1 MKILIAM
8 FQKALFFFS
17 ICFLSLNVASSV
29 TANDELRKKFDE
41 ALSVWEL
48 ALYEKTQDLE
58 RGNLSQSDF
67 EDIRDDLDHVRIEAR
82 EFISQLQPIQSQ
94 LTKQLKGLGPIPEQN
109 QTPETEQIVMIRQT
123 LETELSVVSS
133 QIKQAELISPR
144 VDELVGR
151 FNKIERQRFVNEV
164 FSRGPVPISRSLW
177 GEAFELSGTDWE
189 VFFLQLELA
198 LNTAGQKIEWEEII
212 PLWVIVLAAA
222 FVSSLLLRVMRRR
235 YGVQESIV
243 RPDYHKRVLAAS
255 LNALRRALIPV
266 TLLTLVTGTLVWG
279 KILDPEI
286 EQMVEAIIL
295 GLLFITIAEAITK
308 ATLFPVRS
316 SWRVL
321 AMAIPAAQQVR
332 IIAIIIAFIFS
343 IDLLIRVVNEIVPA
357 SASQHLLGSFFT
369 ATAMAVLVILLHRK
383 SLWKLAGEVP
393 EEISRV
399 SRLWSRFRKVI
410 VAFMSIMIAAAF
422 IGFIPMAHFAV
433 FNLVATLELF
443 LLLLLIHV
451 IVHEVA
457 HYELSGKADIGRSL
471 RNILS
476 LDDDGADRLG
486 FWIVLCVGC
495 ALVVLG
501 VIGILLIWGMSGQR
515 LLGIIQAGLTG
526 FEIGEVRISF
536 IDIAVAGMLF
546 IGMLALTKV
555 FAKLLDE
562 RLLPKTKL
570 DAGVRDAIKASVGY
584 AGLGLAVLIGVSAA
598 GLDLSNIAIVAGALS
613 VGIGFGLQSIVNNFV
628 SGLILIFERPI
639 KQGDWV
645 VVGNE
650 EGHVKKIKVRATE
663 IETFDRAS
671 VIIPNSDLI
680 SGTMKN
686 WTHKS
691 KLGRLELRI
700 GVSYDVDEEKVR
712 DILTKIAT
720 EHSGVLPRPE
730 PYVLFM
736 DFGASSLDFELRCF
750 LKDIENKMS
759 IASDLRFSIRKAFQE
774 AGIEIPFPQQDV
786 YIKQIPSGVKSIDE
800 FEKEDEVRAEDPETE
815 KSTEEKN
822 IDKKPE

>member
-1 MKILIAM
+1 MNILNAM
-8 FQKALFFFS
+8 FQKTLFIVH
-17 ICFLSLNVASSV
+17 ICVASALLIIIVS
-29 TANDELRKKFDE
+29 ANVSANVSASGDLRRNFDE
-41 ALSVWEL
+41 AMATWEL
-48 ALYEKTQDLE
+48 ELYEKTQDLDNK
-58 RGNLSQSDF
+58 NLSQSDF
-67 EDIRDDLDHVRIEAR
+67 ENIRDDLDRVRMQSR
-82 EFISQLQPIQSQ
+82 GFISRLQPIQNQ
-94 LTKQLKGLGPIPEQN
+94 LTKQLRGLGPEPEQN
-109 QTPETEQIVMIRQT
+109 QTPETEQIVTIRQN
-123 LETELSVVSS
+123 LETELSIVNS

-151 FNKIERQRFVNEV
+151 FNRIERQRFVDEV
-164 FSRGPVPISRSLW
+164 FSRGPVPVSRSLW
-177 GEAFELSGTDWE
+177 GEVFELSGTDWE
-189 VFFLQLELA
+189 AFLVQLELA
-198 LNTAGQKIEWEEII
+198 QSTVGGQIEWEEVI

-222 FVSSLLLRVMRRR
+222 FVVSLILRVMRRR
-235 YGVQESIV
+235 YGVQSDV
-243 RPDYHKRVLAAS
+243 TDPDYHKRVLAAS
-255 LNALRRALIPV
+255 LNALKRALIPV
-266 TLLTLVTGTLVWG
+266 TFLTLVAGTFVWSNV
-279 KILDPEI
+279 LDPEI
-286 EQMVEAIIL
+286 EQMVKAVIL

-308 ATLFPVRS
+308 ATLFPDRS

-321 AMAIPAAQQVR
+321 DMAIPSAQQVR
-332 IIAIIIAFIFS
+332 VIAIIIAFTFAA
-343 IDLLIRVVNEIVPA
+343 DLLIRVLNDVVHA
-357 SASQHLLGSFFT
+357 SASQHLLGKFFT
-369 ATAMAVLVILLHRK
+369 ATTMAVLVILLHRK
-383 SLWKLAGEVP
+383 SLWNLAGDIP

-399 SRLWSRFRKVI
+399 SRLWSRFRVTI
-410 VAFMSIMIAAAF
+410 VAFMSAMIAAAF

-443 LLLLLIHV
+443 LLLLLVHV

-457 HYELSGKADIGRSL
+457 HYELSGEADIGRSL
-471 RNILS
+471 RNVLS

-495 ALVVLG
+495 GLILLG
-501 VIGILLIWGMSGQR
+501 VIGTLLIWGMSAQR
-515 LLGIIQAGLTG
+515 LFGIIQTALTG
-526 FEIGEVRISF
+526 FKIGEVRISF
-536 IDIAVAGMLF
+536 IDIAVAGILF

-555 FAKLLDE
+555 FANVLDE

-570 DAGVRDAIKASVGY
+570 DAGVRNAIKASVGY

-691 KLGRLELRI
+691 KLGRLEVRI
-700 GVSYDVDEEKVR
+700 GVSYDSDEEKVR
-712 DILTKIAT
+712 EILTKIAT
-720 EHSGVLPRPE
+720 EHPGVLARPE

-759 IASDLRFSIRKAFQE
+759 VASDLRFSIRKAFQNE
-774 AGIEIPFPQQDV
+774 GIEIPFPQQDI
-786 YIKQIPSGVKSIDE
+786 YIKQAPGVSKSID
-800 FEKEDEVRAEDPETE
+800 VSAEDTE
-815 KSTEEKN
+815 
-822 IDKKPE
+822 DKKKNT

>member
-1 MKILIAM
+1 MNILNAM
-8 FQKALFFFS
+8 FQKTLFIAH
-17 ICFLSLNVASSV
+17 ICVASVLLIIIVS
-29 TANDELRKKFDE
+29 ANVSANVSASGDLRRNFDE
-41 ALSVWEL
+41 AMATWEL
-48 ALYEKTQDLE
+48 ELYEKTQDLDNK
-58 RGNLSQSDF
+58 NLSQSDF
-67 EDIRDDLDHVRIEAR
+67 ENIRDDLDRVRMQSR
-82 EFISQLQPIQSQ
+82 GFISRLQPIQNQ
-94 LTKQLKGLGPIPEQN
+94 LTKQLKGLGPEPEQN
-109 QTPETEQIVMIRQT
+109 QTPETEQIVTIRQN
-123 LETELSVVSS
+123 LETELSIVNS

-151 FNKIERQRFVNEV
+151 FNRIERQRFVDEV
-164 FSRGPVPISRSLW
+164 FSRGPVPVSRSLW
-177 GEAFELSGTDWE
+177 GEVFELSGTDWE
-189 VFFLQLELA
+189 AFLVQLELA
-198 LNTAGQKIEWEEII
+198 QSTVGGQIEWEEVI

-222 FVSSLLLRVMRRR
+222 FVVSLILRVMRRR
-235 YGVQESIV
+235 YGVQSDVID
-243 RPDYHKRVLAAS
+243 PDYHKRVLAAS
-255 LNALRRALIPV
+255 LNALKRALIPV
-266 TLLTLVTGTLVWG
+266 TFLTLVAGTFVWSNV
-279 KILDPEI
+279 LDPEI
-286 EQMVEAIIL
+286 EQMVKAVIL

-308 ATLFPVRS
+308 ATLFPDRS

-321 AMAIPAAQQVR
+321 DMAIPSAQQVR
-332 IIAIIIAFIFS
+332 VIAIIIAFTFAA
-343 IDLLIRVVNEIVPA
+343 DLLIRVLNDVVHA
-357 SASQHLLGSFFT
+357 SASQHLLGKFFT
-369 ATAMAVLVILLHRK
+369 ATTMAVLVILLHRK
-383 SLWKLAGEVP
+383 SLWNLAGDIP

-399 SRLWSRFRKVI
+399 SRLWSRFRVTI
-410 VAFMSIMIAAAF
+410 VAFMSAMIAAAF

-443 LLLLLIHV
+443 LLLLLVHV

-457 HYELSGKADIGRSL
+457 HYELSGEADIGRSL
-471 RNILS
+471 RNVLS

-495 ALVVLG
+495 GLILLG
-501 VIGILLIWGMSGQR
+501 VIGTLLIWGMSAQR
-515 LLGIIQAGLTG
+515 LFGIIQTALTG
-526 FEIGEVRISF
+526 FKIGEVRISF
-536 IDIAVAGMLF
+536 IDIAVAGILF

-555 FAKLLDE
+555 FANVLDE

-570 DAGVRDAIKASVGY
+570 DAGVRNAIKASVGY

-691 KLGRLELRI
+691 KLGRLEVRI
-700 GVSYDVDEEKVR
+700 GVSYDSDEEKVR
-712 DILTKIAT
+712 EILTKIAT
-720 EHSGVLPRPE
+720 EHPGVLARPE

-750 LKDIENKMS
+750 LKDVENKMS
-759 IASDLRFSIRKAFQE
+759 VASDLRFSIRKAFQHE
-774 AGIEIPFPQQDV
+774 GIEIPFPQQDI
-786 YIKQIPSGVKSIDE
+786 YIKQAPGVSKSID
-800 FEKEDEVRAEDPETE
+800 VSAEDTE
-815 KSTEEKN
+815 
-822 IDKKPE
+822 DKKKDT

>member
-1 MKILIAM
+1 
-8 FQKALFFFS
+8 
-17 ICFLSLNVASSV
+17 
-29 TANDELRKKFDE
+29 RKD
-41 ALSVWEL
+41 
-48 ALYEKTQDLE
+48 
-58 RGNLSQSDF
+58 LSQGDF
-67 EDIRDDLDHVRIEAR
+67 ETIRDDLDRVRMQSR
-82 EFISQLQPIQSQ
+82 EFISRLQPIQNQ
-94 LTKQLKGLGPIPEQN
+94 LTKQLKGLGPVPEQN
-109 QTPETEQIVMIRQT
+109 QTPEAEQIVIIRQN
-123 LETELSVVSS
+123 LESELSIVNS

-151 FNKIERQRFVNEV
+151 FNRIERQRFVDEV
-164 FSRGPVPISRSLW
+164 FSRGPVPVSRSLW
-177 GEAFELSGTDWE
+177 REVFELSGTDWKA
-189 VFFLQLELA
+189 FFIQLELA
-198 LNTAGQKIEWEEII
+198 QSTVGEQIEWEEVI

-222 FVSSLLLRVMRRR
+222 FVLSLLLRVMRRR
-235 YGVQESIV
+235 YGVQSDIV
-243 RPDYHKRVLAAS
+243 NPDYHKRVLAAS
-255 LNALRRALIPV
+255 LNALKRALIPV
-266 TLLTLVTGTLVWG
+266 TFLTLVAGTFVWTNV
-279 KILDPEI
+279 LDPEI
-286 EQMVEAIIL
+286 EQMAEAVIL
-295 GLLFITIAEAITK
+295 GLLFVTIAEAITK
-308 ATLFPVRS
+308 ATLFPERS

-321 AMAIPAAQQVR
+321 DMAVPAAQQVR
-332 IIAIIIAFIFS
+332 IIAIIIAFTFS
-343 IDLLIRVVNEIVPA
+343 VDLLIRVLNDVVHA
-357 SASQHLLGSFFT
+357 SASQHLLGKFFT
-369 ATAMAVLVILLHRK
+369 ATTMAVLVILLHRK
-383 SLWKLAGEVP
+383 SLWNLVGEVP
-393 EEISRV
+393 EEIRRV
-399 SRLWSRFRKVI
+399 SRLWSRFRVAI
-410 VAFMSIMIAAAF
+410 VAFMSVMIAAAF
-422 IGFIPMAHFAV
+422 IGFIPMTHFAV

-443 LLLLLIHV
+443 LLLLLAHV

-471 RNILS
+471 RNILL

-495 ALVVLG
+495 GLVVLG
-501 VIGILLIWGMSGQR
+501 VIGTLLIWGMSGQR
-515 LLGIIQAGLTG
+515 LFGIIQTGLTG
-526 FEIGEVRISF
+526 FKIGEVRISF
-536 IDIAVAGMLF
+536 IDIAVAGLLF

-555 FAKLLDE
+555 FANVLDE

-570 DAGVRDAIKASVGY
+570 DAGVRNAIKASVGY

-691 KLGRLELRI
+691 KLGRLEVRV
-700 GVSYDVDEEKVR
+700 GVSYDADEEKVK
-712 DILTKIAT
+712 DILTQIAS
-720 EHSGVLPRPE
+720 EHSGVLTRPE

-759 IASDLRFSIRKAFQE
+759 IASDLRFSIRKAFQDE
-774 AGIEIPFPQQDV
+774 GIEIPFPQQDV
-786 YIKQIPSGVKSIDE
+786 YIKQVSGVSKSIDVSDQG
-800 FEKEDEVRAEDPETE
+800 FEDVE
-815 KSTEEKN
+815 KGSGS
-822 IDKKPE
+822 KKLPSD

>member
-1 MKILIAM
+1 MKILNAM
-8 FQKALFFFS
+8 SQKALFIFYV
-17 ICFLSLNVASSV
+17 CFLSISLALPVS
-29 TANDELRKKFDE
+29 ANEDLRSKFDA
-41 ALSVWEL
+41 ALTTWEL
-48 ALYEKTQDLE
+48 ELYERTQDLE
-58 RGNLSQSDF
+58 RKDLSQGDF
-67 EDIRDDLDHVRIEAR
+67 ETIRDDLDRVRMQSR
-82 EFISQLQPIQSQ
+82 EFISRLQPIQNQ
-94 LTKQLKGLGPIPEQN
+94 LTKQLKGLGPVPEQN
-109 QTPETEQIVMIRQT
+109 QTPEAEQIVIIRQN
-123 LETELSVVSS
+123 LESELSIVNS

-151 FNKIERQRFVNEV
+151 FNRIERQRFVDEV
-164 FSRGPVPISRSLW
+164 FSRGPVPVSRSLW
-177 GEAFELSGTDWE
+177 REVFELSGTDWKA
-189 VFFLQLELA
+189 FFIQLELA
-198 LNTAGQKIEWEEII
+198 QSTVGEQIEWEEVI

-222 FVSSLLLRVMRRR
+222 FVLSLLLRVMRRR
-235 YGVQESIV
+235 YGVQSDIIN
-243 RPDYHKRVLAAS
+243 PDYHKRVLAAS
-255 LNALRRALIPV
+255 LNALKRALIPV
-266 TLLTLVTGTLVWG
+266 TFLTLVAGTFVWTNV
-279 KILDPEI
+279 LDPEI
-286 EQMVEAIIL
+286 EQMAEAVIL
-295 GLLFITIAEAITK
+295 GLLFVTIAEAITK
-308 ATLFPVRS
+308 ATLFPDRS

-321 AMAIPAAQQVR
+321 DMALPAAQQVR
-332 IIAIIIAFIFS
+332 IIAIIIAFTFS
-343 IDLLIRVVNEIVPA
+343 VDLLIRVLNDVVHA
-357 SASQHLLGSFFT
+357 SASQHLLGKFFT
-369 ATAMAVLVILLHRK
+369 ATTMAVLVILLHRK
-383 SLWKLAGEVP
+383 SLWNLVGEVP

-399 SRLWSRFRKVI
+399 SRLWSRFRVTI
-410 VAFMSIMIAAAF
+410 VAFMSVMIAAAF

-443 LLLLLIHV
+443 LLLLLAHV

-495 ALVVLG
+495 GLVVLG
-501 VIGILLIWGMSGQR
+501 VIGTLLIWGMSGQR
-515 LLGIIQAGLTG
+515 LFGIIQTGLTG
-526 FEIGEVRISF
+526 FKIGEVRISF
-536 IDIAVAGMLF
+536 IDIAVAGFLF

-555 FAKLLDE
+555 FANVLDE

-570 DAGVRDAIKASVGY
+570 DAGVRNAIKASVGY

-691 KLGRLELRI
+691 KLGRLEVRV
-700 GVSYDVDEEKVR
+700 GVSYDSDEEKVR

-720 EHSGVLPRPE
+720 EHPGVLSRPE

-759 IASDLRFSIRKAFQE
+759 IASDLRFSIRKAFQNE
-774 AGIEIPFPQQDV
+774 GIEIPFPQQDV
-786 YIKQIPSGVKSIDE
+786 YIKQVSGVSKSIDVSDQG
-800 FEKEDEVRAEDPETE
+800 FEDME
-815 KSTEEKN
+815 KGSGS
-822 IDKKPE
+822 KKLPSD